1 MKSKEQVIVFDGE
14 DKFISPKGNPKEGKL
29 SAEGERFKRYMLQQN
44 SPLVIPQPGDDDF
57 CEKAEKF
64 IKTNC
69 DGKAT
74 PAQVWEVHELFQK
87 HCLKK
92 DEEAS
97 ADGEKVTSDVLP
109 TDKVEFPDFTK
120 ADCKDL
126 AELKKKYEDFMMS
139 ARMPMDVLAQYK
151 NAIEDI
157 KAQQAKR
164 CALESPKLPADADVK
179 PPFISLS
186 NPKIGLP
193 PGSIEPAEQPAKAE
207 KKDKTGLLLLI
218 AAALVGIYF
227 LTKQKK

>member
-1 MKSKEQVIVFDGE
+1 MKAKEQVIVFDGE
-14 DKFISPKGNPKEGKL
+14 DKFISPRGNPKEGKL

-44 SPLVIPQPGDDDF
+44 SPVLIPSPDDADF

-74 PAQVWEVHELFQK
+74 PDQVWIVHENFQK
-87 HCLKK
+87 YCLKK
-92 DEEAS
+92 DEEKN
-97 ADGEKVTSDVLP
+97 ADAEKVSSDVLP

-120 ADCKDL
+120 ADCKEL

-139 ARMPMDVLAQYK
+139 AKISMDIIAQYK
-151 NAIEDI
+151 NAIDDI

-164 CALESPKLPADADVK
+164 CALESPKLPTDSDVK
-179 PPFISLS
+179 PSLIQLS
-186 NPKIGLP
+186 GANLGQPPKGKAP
-193 PGSIEPAEQPAKAE
+193 DEQKTE
-207 KKDKTGLLLLI
+207 EVKKDKTGTWLLI
-218 AAALVGIYF
+218 GLAIVGLYF